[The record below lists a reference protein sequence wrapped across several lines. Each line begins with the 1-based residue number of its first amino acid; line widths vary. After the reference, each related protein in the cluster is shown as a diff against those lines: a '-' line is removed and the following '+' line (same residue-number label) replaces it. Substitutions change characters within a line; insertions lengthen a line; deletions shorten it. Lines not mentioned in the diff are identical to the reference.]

1 MAEPKWATYR
11 VRAHNIAAESE
22 NKIHDDTVARQYG
35 FSGGLVPGIV
45 VYGYLT
51 RPVVE
56 RLGMEWL
63 GCGTAAARFVQPCY
77 EDEEISVIAEPDA
90 SASIL
95 TLSLTAQRPDG
106 TVCARGTATMPAA
119 AATPPPLHRFPVADV
134 PANPPPASAS
144 TLAPGT
150 PLGTLTLSVDEENGS
165 SFAASIRDDLPLYR
179 GRGGVVHPALLLGL
193 ANHVLVQS
201 VELGPW
207 IHSASEVTHYSA
219 ARYGDRISLRGSV
232 AERFDRK
239 GHEFVVLDLLVL
251 AEPARPV
258 QHIRHTAIYKPRKAV

>member
-1 MAEPKWATYR
+1 MAEWGTYR
-11 VRAHNIAAESE
+11 VRAHNIAADSE
-22 NKIHDDTVARQYG
+22 NKIHDDNVARQYG
-35 FSGGLVPGIV
+35 FAGGLVPGIV

-56 RLGMEWL
+56 RLGTEWL
-63 GCGTAAARFVQPCY
+63 GRGTAAAHFVQPCY
-77 EDEEISVIAEPDA
+77 EDEEINVVAEREA
-90 SASIL
+90 AAATL

-119 AATPPPLHRFPVADV
+119 AATPPPVHRFPVAEV
-134 PANPPPASAS
+134 PAERPPASAS

-150 PLGTLTLSVDEENGS
+150 PLGTLTLTIDEQNGS
-165 SFAASIRDDLPLYR
+165 AFAASIRDDLPLYR
-179 GRGGVVHPALLLGL
+179 GPTGVVHPAFLLGL
-193 ANHVLVQS
+193 ANHALVQT

-207 IHSASEVTHYSA
+207 IHSASEVTHYSV
-219 ARYGDRISLRGSV
+219 ARYGDRITLRGSV

-251 AEPARPV
+251 AEPARPL
-258 QHIRHTAIYKPRKAV
+258 QHIRHTAIYKPRLAA